1 MINKIRKK
9 VELKLRTRLMHRVQ
23 CVIIMLL
30 LSITTSGCLYPDQ
43 GGTNPK
49 TAYRESVNRIQSAME
64 AFQKD
69 EGILPILNADAD
81 TPKYEKFRIDLPK
94 LKQRGY
100 LDEIPG
106 TAFES
111 GGSAYFLVQNEE
123 IKPTV
128 KVMDLPTVQKVN
140 DVQRMVNQYK
150 SAHNQKLPAGEE
162 LYPGLYAVD
171 MNLAAQAGSPPITL
185 NSVYSGQELPF
196 MMDAQGTVYVDYA
209 FDIMQALEKTDGSSD
224 AQTVQDEQDR
234 GDLRSHLAAQSYFVP
249 VKSVPYRLENNT
261 PTAQAVQN

>member
-1 MINKIRKK
+1 MIKKKRRPKRGRKS
-9 VELKLRTRLMHRVQ
+9 LRLLQQMQ
-23 CVIIMLL
+23 CLSLL
-30 LSITTSGCLYPDQ
+30 LLLMLTMSGCLYPAQ
-43 GGTNPK
+43 SNTEPK
-49 TAYRESVNRIQSAME
+49 TAYRESVNRIQSAIE

-81 TPKYEKFRIDLPK
+81 TPKYEKFRVDLPK

-123 IKPTV
+123 VKPTV
-128 KVMDLPTVQKVN
+128 KVMDLQTVQKVN

-150 SAHNQKLPAGEE
+150 SVHNQKIPAGEE
-162 LYPGLYAVD
+162 LYPGFHVVD
-171 MNLAAQAGSPPITL
+171 MKLAAQAGSPSITL
-185 NSVYSGQELPF
+185 KSVYSGQELPF

-224 AQTVQDEQDR
+224 AEEEQNG
-234 GDLRSHLAAQSYFVP
+234 GDLRDYLLSQSFFVP
-249 VKSVPYRLENNT
+249 VKSVPYMLKDNT
-261 PTAQAVQN
+261 PVAQVVRN